1 MRLEAIR
8 YSPGSLQ
15 ILDQLQL
22 PEHCRY
28 EALDSVQQAGEAI
41 RAMKVRGA
49 PAIALVGCLSLAV
62 ELRAGAGGPGL
73 AALVAFVQD
82 QLRLLV
88 AARPTAVNMARA
100 ARDLARVAAREA
112 EQEGATEETVRERYG
127 ILDQSV
133 HYAETTSPFFSLLRI
148 PGSRRS
154 AAMCRVQG
162 PTCRTRSP
170 SLRCV
175 PQALELSPLQHH
187 TSFMTPVLLG
197 FAMRFCVLCPA
208 FLSAGLFPSP
218 LPVKPNLSGSCS
230 LLSPS
235 CPSFYQLI
243 HCLSRPDVIT
253 AEAEGFVVFSAVPY
267 PQHLAHIHRFSE

>member
-127 ILDQSV
+127 ILDQAV

-175 PQALELSPLQHH
+175 PQALELSPLAAPHQLYD
-187 TSFMTPVLLG
+187 TCS
-197 FAMRFCVLCPA
+197 ARFCHEVLCALPCFPLCGSLSLPTSGQA
-208 FLSAGLFPSP
+208 EPVRFLLPPLPFLSFI
-218 LPVKPNLSGSCS
+218 LPVNSLS
-230 LLSPS
+230 LP
-235 CPSFYQLI
+235 P
-243 HCLSRPDVIT
+243 
-253 AEAEGFVVFSAVPY
+253 
-267 PQHLAHIHRFSE
+267 